1 MAETPKSK
9 KAPAKAAGKTETKAP
24 AKAEA
29 KAPAKAEAK
38 AAPAKAKAASKPK
51 EPRAKVKGWGR
62 VAKGG
67 PDNHCSVEGCKRAY
81 RAKGWCYFHFKKWR
95 QGELPHS
102 RYRTCSK
109 AECRLKAVRHGLCE
123 KHEAE
128 VYGKEAAAPAAAETA
143 A

>member
-1 MAETPKSK
+1 MAETKSK
-9 KAPAKAAGKTETKAP
+9 
-24 AKAEA
+24 A
-29 KAPAKAEAK
+29 KAPAKAKEP
-38 AAPAKAKAASKPK
+38 AAPAAPKAKAKAPEKA
-51 EPRAKVKGWGR
+51 KGWGR

-67 PDNHCSVEGCKRAY
+67 ADNHCGVEGCKRAY

-128 VYGKEAAAPAAAETA
+128 VYGKEPAAAA
-143 A
+143 AEPAA

>member
-1 MAETPKSK
+1 MAETKSK
-9 KAPAKAAGKTETKAP
+9 
-24 AKAEA
+24 A
-29 KAPAKAEAK
+29 KAPAKAKEQAAPAAPKAK
-38 AAPAKAKAASKPK
+38 AGAKAKAPEKA
-51 EPRAKVKGWGR
+51 KGWGR

-67 PDNHCSVEGCKRAY
+67 ADNQCGVEGCKRPY

-109 AECRLKAVRHGLCE
+109 TECRLKAVRHGLCE

-128 VYGKEAAAPAAAETA
+128 VYGKEPAGAAAEPA

>member
-9 KAPAKAAGKTETKAP
+9 KAPAKGAGKSEAKAETKAP

-29 KAPAKAEAK
+29 KAAPP
-38 AAPAKAKAASKPK
+38 PAKAKPAPKPK

-62 VAKGG
+62 MAKGG
-67 PDNHCSVEGCKRAY
+67 PDNHCGVEGCKRPY

-109 AECRLKAVRHGLCE
+109 AECRQKAVR
-123 KHEAE
+123 A
-128 VYGKEAAAPAAAETA
+128 KESVE
-143 A
+143 

>member
-1 MAETPKSK
+1 MAETPK
-9 KAPAKAAGKTETKAP
+9 TK
-24 AKAEA
+24 
-29 KAPAKAEAK
+29 
-38 AAPAKAKAASKPK
+38 AKAKDPAKEAPAAKSEAKPK
-51 EPRAKVKGWGR
+51 AEPKGWAR

-67 PDNHCSVEGCKRAY
+67 TENHCGVEGCKRPY
-81 RAKGWCYFHFKKWR
+81 RAKGYCYFHFKKWR

-109 AECRLKAVRHGLCE
+109 ADCRLKAVRHGLCE

-128 VYGKEAAAPAAAETA
+128 VYGKAAAAEPA

>member
-1 MAETPKSK
+1 MAETETKIKKKTPAPKGGGK
-9 KAPAKAAGKTETKAP
+9 KACK
-24 AKAEA
+24 
-29 KAPAKAEAK
+29 
-38 AAPAKAKAASKPK
+38 
-51 EPRAKVKGWGR
+51 
-62 VAKGG
+62 
-67 PDNHCSVEGCKRAY
+67 VEGCKRPY
-81 RAKGWCYFHFKKWR
+81 RAKGYCYFHFKKWR

>member
-9 KAPAKAAGKTETKAP
+9 AKAPAKAAAKTEAKAEAKP
-24 AKAEA
+24 KAEA
-29 KAPAKAEAK
+29 KAPAKAAPQK
-38 AAPAKAKAASKPK
+38 A
-51 EPRAKVKGWGR
+51 AKVKGWSR
-62 VAKGG
+62 VSKGG
-67 PDNHCSVEGCKRAY
+67 ADNHCSVEGCKRPY

-109 AECRLKAVRHGLCE
+109 AECRLKAVRHGLCA

-128 VYGKEAAAPAAAETA
+128 VYGKEPAPAAAESA